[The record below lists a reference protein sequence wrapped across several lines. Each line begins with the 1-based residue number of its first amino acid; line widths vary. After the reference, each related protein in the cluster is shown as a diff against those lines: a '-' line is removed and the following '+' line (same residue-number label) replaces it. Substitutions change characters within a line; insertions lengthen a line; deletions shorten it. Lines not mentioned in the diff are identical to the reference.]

1 MSLTMRERQIVIKG
15 MAGAYRRASKKE
27 KGRILEQVVE
37 ATGYL
42 RRYAA
47 RLLRG
52 QGRRIYRPGGRVLE
66 GDVGTRI
73 RRERRRQYG
82 EKDKQVRRRL
92 WEMLGYVSGRR
103 LAAAL
108 PDLIESLE
116 RHGERVA
123 EPPVRAR
130 LLKISAS
137 TIDRRLS
144 EDKRR
149 MRLKGRRDEGA
160 PSQERSYGTRCRSA
174 PSRTGTRPVQG
185 LWRWT

>member
-73 RRERRRQYG
+73 RRERRG
-82 EKDKQVRRRL
+82 
-92 WEMLGYVSGRR
+92 GSTGRR
-103 LAAAL
+103 TSRCGAAVGDAGLCLGEATGGGPAGFDREPGATRRAGGRAGQCAL
-108 PDLIESLE
+108 
-116 RHGERVA
+116 G
-123 EPPVRAR
+123 
-130 LLKISAS
+130 
-137 TIDRRLS
+137 
-144 EDKRR
+144 
-149 MRLKGRRDEGA
+149 
-160 PSQERSYGTRCRSA
+160 C
-174 PSRTGTRPVQG
+174 
-185 LWRWT
+185 

>member
-1 MSLTMRERQIVIKG
+1 MRERQIVIKG

-73 RRERRRQYG
+73 RRARRRQYG
-82 EKDKQVRRRL
+82 EEDKQCCGGCGRCSTMSRGGDWRR
-92 WEMLGYVSGRR
+92 
-103 LAAAL
+103 
-108 PDLIESLE
+108 P
-116 RHGERVA
+116 
-123 EPPVRAR
+123 
-130 LLKISAS
+130 
-137 TIDRRLS
+137 
-144 EDKRR
+144 
-149 MRLKGRRDEGA
+149 
-160 PSQERSYGTRCRSA
+160 CRI
-174 PSRTGTRPVQG
+174 
-185 LWRWT
+185 

>member
-82 EKDKQVRRRL
+82 EKDKQVRR
-92 WEMLGYVSGRR
+92 GCGRCWIMSR
-103 LAAAL
+103 GG
-108 PDLIESLE
+108 DW
-116 RHGERVA
+116 
-123 EPPVRAR
+123 
-130 LLKISAS
+130 
-137 TIDRRLS
+137 RR
-144 EDKRR
+144 
-149 MRLKGRRDEGA
+149 
-160 PSQERSYGTRCRSA
+160 PCRI
-174 PSRTGTRPVQG
+174 
-185 LWRWT
+185 